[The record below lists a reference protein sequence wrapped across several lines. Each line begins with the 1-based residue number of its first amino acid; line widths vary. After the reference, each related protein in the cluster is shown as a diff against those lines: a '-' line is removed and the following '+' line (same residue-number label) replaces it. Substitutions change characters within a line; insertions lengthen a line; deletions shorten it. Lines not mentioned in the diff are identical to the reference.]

1 MPLPEAGARATAPA
15 APREAA
21 LRVPKLGVGLAY
33 QVQLRPFLE
42 RHGGEYDFL
51 EVVPEVVW
59 NDLGPGREVRY
70 VPDPDATAFLDRLA
84 RTRAVVPH
92 SIGLSIGSAHR
103 FDREHVAQM
112 ARWHEW
118 LRFPWHSDHLA
129 FHLAPHAETP
139 GGEVNVNLTL
149 PLPLDEEM
157 LELVSARAAE
167 VRRSIGAPFLLENNV
182 EYFRMAD
189 EDYGEPEFLNALHRR
204 SGCGLLLDLHNLY
217 VNARNLGV
225 DAYGYLDRLDLDAVV
240 ELHVAGG
247 MEMDGFYLDA
257 HSGAVPE
264 PVWAMLD
271 SVLPRCPN
279 AGGVVFEIFGSWYEP
294 LGQDG
299 LRRQLDRMRAAW
311 SRHQPEPERR
321 A

>member
-1 MPLPEAGARATAPA
+1 MPLPEAGAQASAPA
-15 APREAA
+15 APQAAA
-21 LRVPKLGVGLAY
+21 LRVPRLGVGLGY

-42 RHGGEYDFL
+42 RHGDEYDFL
-51 EVVPEVVW
+51 EVVPEVTW

-70 VPDPDATAFLDRLA
+70 VPDPDATAFLEEQA
-84 RTRAVVPH
+84 RRRAVIPH

-129 FHLAPHAETP
+129 FHLAPHAETQ
-139 GGEVNVNLTL
+139 GEVNVNLTL
-149 PLPLDEEM
+149 PLPLDEET
-157 LELVSARAAE
+157 LELVAGRVAE
-167 VRRSIGAPFLLENNV
+167 VRRAIGVPFLLENNV
-182 EYFRMAD
+182 EYFRMAE
-189 EDYGEPEFLNALHRR
+189 EDHAEPEFLNALHRR

-225 DAYGYLDRLDLDAVV
+225 DTDSYLERLDLGAVV

-264 PVWAMLD
+264 PVWAMVET
-271 SVLPRCPN
+271 VLPRCPN
-279 AGGVVFEIFGSWYEP
+279 LGGIVFEIFGSWYEP
-294 LGQDG
+294 LGEDG
-299 LRRQLDRMRAAW
+299 LRRQLGRMRAAW